1 MTVVAFGHAGR
12 KHGWFEKGH
21 DFGEFAGAAHVDDI
35 ARLWRSWPAARRSL
49 NLPLYVY
56 LPAFYAEEVG
66 LGLTTVGIVLFSA
79 RLLDTF
85 TDPVIGELG
94 DRTRTRFGRR
104 RPWMVAAC
112 PLLIVASLM
121 LFIPG
126 DSVGPVYL
134 FLWTSLAYLAWT
146 MIILPFTA
154 LGAELSGDY
163 HERSR
168 IAGAREGFVVVGII
182 LAAAFPIM
190 LGLDAESQ
198 RGEILEVL
206 GWSMAVLTPL
216 ALTALLSLTPEPH
229 TLDKQPLALKEGL
242 RIARQ
247 NDPFLRLIA
256 AYILNGI
263 ANGLPATLFFLFVGD
278 VLMGG
283 AMAGPLLLLYFIAGI
298 IGIPIWLRISKA
310 IGKHRAWAAAMLWA
324 SAMFVWAPFLG
335 EGDLLL
341 FTLVCAF
348 SGLSLGADLALPA
361 SIQADVVDL
370 DWQESGQQRTG
381 LFFALWSMA
390 TKLSLALAIGIA
402 FPVLDLIGYQAG
414 GENTPTA
421 LLGLAMLYGLLP
433 VLIKLAATAL
443 VWRFPI
449 DAKEQARRR
458 ELLAEQAM

>member
-1 MTVVAFGHAGR
+1 MATTP
-12 KHGWFEKGH
+12 
-21 DFGEFAGAAHVDDI
+21 
-35 ARLWRSWPAARRSL
+35 ARLTLTTLLAYGVLGLPLAAL

-56 LPAFYAEEVG
+56 LPAFYAEEIG
-66 LGLTTVGIVLFSA
+66 LGLTTVGLVLFAA

-85 TDPVIGELG
+85 TDPIIGELG

-126 DSVGPVYL
+126 DGAGPEGGVGPTGGVGPAYL
-134 FLWTSLAYLAWT
+134 FIWTSLAYLAWT
-146 MIILPFTA
+146 MMILPFTA

-182 LAAAFPIM
+182 LAAALPIM
-190 LGLDAESQ
+190 LGLDADSQ
-198 RGEILEVL
+198 RGEILAVL

-216 ALTALLSLTPEPH
+216 ALVAVLFFTPEPQER
-229 TLDKQPLALKEGL
+229 TSPSLPLKEGL
-242 RIARQ
+242 RIAW
-247 NDPFLRLIA
+247 NNKPFLRLIA
-256 AYILNGI
+256 AYLLNGI

-278 VLMGG
+278 VLGG
-283 AMAGPLLLLYFIAGI
+283 GSASGPLLLLYFVAGI
-298 IGIPIWLRISKA
+298 VGIPIWLRISKV

-335 EGDLLL
+335 EGDLVA
-341 FTLVCAF
+341 FTIICGL
-348 SGLSLGADLALPA
+348 SGLSLGADMALPA

-370 DWQESGQQRTG
+370 DNEQSGQQRTG

-402 FPVLDLIGYQAG
+402 FPLLDLIGFEAG
-414 GENTPTA
+414 GENEPSA

-433 VLIKLAATAL
+433 VVIKLAATAL
-443 VWRFPI
+443 VWHFPI
-449 DAKEQARRR
+449 GAAEQAERRQR
-458 ELLAEQAM
+458 LAEQAS

>member
-1 MTVVAFGHAGR
+1 ML
-12 KHGWFEKGH
+12 
-21 DFGEFAGAAHVDDI
+21 FA
-35 ARLWRSWPAARRSL
+35 ARL
-49 NLPLYVY
+49 
-56 LPAFYAEEVG
+56 
-66 LGLTTVGIVLFSA
+66 I
-79 RLLDTF
+79 DTF

-112 PLLIVASLM
+112 PVLIVASLM
-121 LFIPG
+121 LFIPSYG
-126 DSVGPVYL
+126 GGLEGRVGPVYL

-146 MIILPFTA
+146 MMILPFTA

-168 IAGAREGFVVVGII
+168 IAGAREGFVVIGII
-182 LAAAFPIM
+182 LAAALPIM
-190 LGLDAESQ
+190 LGLDAETE
-198 RGEILEVL
+198 RGEILAVL

-216 ALTALLSLTPEPH
+216 ALLALLVFTPEPREVEGRK
-229 TLDKQPLALKEGL
+229 LPFKDGL
-242 RIARQ
+242 RIAWQ
-247 NDPFLRLIA
+247 NRPFLRLIA
-256 AYILNGI
+256 AYLLNGI

-278 VLMGG
+278 VLVLGSTS
-283 AMAGPLLLLYFIAGI
+283 GPLLLLYFVAGI
-298 IGIPIWLRISKA
+298 LGIPLWLRISKA

-335 EGDLLL
+335 EGDLVPFVLI
-341 FTLVCAF
+341 CAF
-348 SGLSLGADLALPA
+348 SGLSLGADMALPA

-370 DWQESGQQRTG
+370 DRETSGQQRTG

-390 TKLSLALAIGIA
+390 TKLSLALAVGIA
-402 FPVLDLIGYQAG
+402 FPLLDLIGFEAG
-414 GENTPTA
+414 GENEPSA

-449 DAKEQARRR
+449 DQTEQVGRQRR
-458 ELLAEQAM
+458 LAEQAP

>member
-1 MTVVAFGHAGR
+1 MANRPASLTLTTLLAY
-12 KHGWFEKGH
+12 
-21 DFGEFAGAAHVDDI
+21 GA
-35 ARLWRSWPAARRSL
+35 LGLPLAAL

-66 LGLTTVGIVLFSA
+66 LGLTTVGLVLFCA
-79 RLLDTF
+79 RLLDTV

-121 LFIPG
+121 LFIPRE
-126 DSVGPVYL
+126 SVGAVYL
-134 FLWTSLAYLAWT
+134 FAWTSLAYLAWT
-146 MIILPFTA
+146 MMILPFTA

-190 LGLDAESQ
+190 LGLDAETE
-198 RGEILEVL
+198 RGAILAVL

-216 ALTALLSLTPEPH
+216 ILVGLLILVREPR
-229 TLDKQPLALKEGL
+229 TNENRGLSLKEGL
-242 RIARQ
+242 HIAWQ
-247 NDPFLRLIA
+247 NGPFLRLIA

-278 VLMGG
+278 VLKIGS
-283 AMAGPLLLLYFIAGI
+283 ASGPLLLLYFVAGI

-348 SGLSLGADLALPA
+348 SGLSLGADMALPA

-370 DWQESGQQRTG
+370 DREESGQQRTG

-402 FPVLDLIGYQAG
+402 FPLLDLIGFEAG
-414 GENTPTA
+414 GENEPSA
-421 LLGLAMLYGLLP
+421 LLGLALLYGLLP

-449 DAKEQARRR
+449 DQTEQAERQRR
-458 ELLAEQAM
+458 LAA

>member
-1 MTVVAFGHAGR
+1 MAN
-12 KHGWFEKGH
+12 K
-21 DFGEFAGAAHVDDI
+21 
-35 ARLWRSWPAARRSL
+35 PAALTLKTLLGYGALGLPLAAL

-56 LPAFYAEEVG
+56 LPAFYAEDIG
-66 LGLTTVGIVLFSA
+66 LGLTTVGLLLFAA

-85 TDPVIGELG
+85 TDPIIGELG

-112 PLLIVASLM
+112 PLLIVATLM

-126 DSVGPVYL
+126 EGAGAAYL
-134 FLWTSLAYLAWT
+134 FFWTTLAYLAWT
-146 MIILPFTA
+146 MMILPFTA

-168 IAGAREGFVVVGII
+168 ITGAREGFVVVGII
-182 LAAAFPIM
+182 LAAALPIM
-190 LGLDAESQ
+190 LGLDADNQ
-198 RGEILEVL
+198 RGEILAVL
-206 GWSMAVLTPL
+206 GWSMALLTPL
-216 ALTALLSLTPEPH
+216 ALAGVLIFAPEPK
-229 TLDKQPLALKEGL
+229 TSLSPSLPLKEGL
-242 RIARQ
+242 RLAWNNR
-247 NDPFLRLIA
+247 PFLRLIA
-256 AYILNGI
+256 AYLLNGI

-278 VLMGG
+278 VLGG
-283 AMAGPLLLLYFIAGI
+283 DGASGPLLLLYFVAGI
-298 IGIPIWLRISKA
+298 IGIPIWLRISKV

-335 EGDLLL
+335 EGDLVA
-341 FTLVCAF
+341 FTIICAL
-348 SGLSLGADLALPA
+348 SGLSLGADMALPA

-370 DWQESGQQRTG
+370 DSEESGQQRTG

-402 FPVLDLIGYQAG
+402 FPLLDLIGYEAG
-414 GENTPTA
+414 GENAPSA

-433 VLIKLAATAL
+433 VIIKLAATAL

-449 DAKEQARRR
+449 DQTEQAERRQR
-458 ELLAEQAM
+458 LDESRQRVPTESS

>member
-1 MTVVAFGHAGR
+1 MANTPAPLSLA
-12 KHGWFEKGH
+12 
-21 DFGEFAGAAHVDDI
+21 ALLAYGA
-35 ARLWRSWPAARRSL
+35 LGLPLAAL

-56 LPAFYAEEVG
+56 LPAFYAEEIG
-66 LGLTTVGIVLFSA
+66 LGLTTVGLVLFAA
-79 RLLDTF
+79 RLLDTM

-126 DSVGPVYL
+126 GAVGPLHL
-134 FLWTSLAYLAWT
+134 FVWTSLAYLAWT
-146 MIILPFTA
+146 MMILPFTA

-168 IAGAREGFVVVGII
+168 IAGAREGFVVLGII
-182 LAAAFPIM
+182 LAAALPIM
-190 LGLDAESQ
+190 LGLDAETA
-198 RGEILEVL
+198 RGEILAAL

-216 ALTALLSLTPEPH
+216 ALLALLVLTPEPH
-229 TLDKQPLALKEGL
+229 TIEDRPLPLRNGL
-242 RIARQ
+242 RIAWR
-247 NDPFLRLIA
+247 NGPFLRLVA
-256 AYILNGI
+256 AYVLNGI

-278 VLMGG
+278 VLGIG
-283 AMAGPLLLLYFIAGI
+283 SAAGPLLLLYFVAGI
-298 IGIPIWLRISKA
+298 AGIPIWLRISRA

-335 EGDLLL
+335 EGDLVA
-341 FTLVCAF
+341 FTVICAL
-348 SGLSLGADLALPA
+348 SGLSLGADMALPA

-370 DWQESGQQRTG
+370 DSEASGRQRTG

-402 FPVLDLIGYQAG
+402 FPLLDLIGFKAG
-414 GENTPTA
+414 GQNEPAA
-421 LLGLAMLYGLLP
+421 LLGLAMLYGFLP

-449 DAKEQARRR
+449 DQSEQTDRRHR
-458 ELLAEQAM
+458 LAEQTLSPS